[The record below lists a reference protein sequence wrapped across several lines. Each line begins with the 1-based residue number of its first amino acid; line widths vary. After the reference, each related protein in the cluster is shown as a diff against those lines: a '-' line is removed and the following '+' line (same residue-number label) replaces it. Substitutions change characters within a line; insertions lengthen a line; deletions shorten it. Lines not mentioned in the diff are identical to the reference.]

1 MRYCTDC
8 GAQIADD
15 AVFCTNCGRKTEV
28 TSSPEAAPASEP
40 VHPSAPASQAAVS
53 APQEAP
59 CAQRAA
65 NPGGTG
71 PAPNAD
77 APSPARGSAPVP
89 PPPPPH
95 PEAYPAPVF
104 RADPPPP
111 EGSRYNPISAWGY
124 VGIFLL
130 FAVPVVGLVF
140 TIVWACGGCRK
151 VNKRNLARG
160 VLLIYLFAVIILVIA
175 GIVAVAVTG
184 SALSTIFYTTLCIL

>member
-1 MRYCTDC
+1 MRYCPDC
-8 GAQIADD
+8 GAQISDD
-15 AVFCTNCGRKTEV
+15 AVFCTNCGKKTEV
-28 TSSPEAAPASEP
+28 PSSPEAAPAGEP
-40 VHPSAPASQAAVS
+40 VRPAAPAFQAAASAPR
-53 APQEAP
+53 EAP

-65 NPGGTG
+65 NSDGAG

-77 APSPARGSAPVP
+77 APYPAMGAAPVP
-89 PPPPPH
+89 PPPPP
-95 PEAYPAPVF
+95 PEAYPAPA
-104 RADPPPP
+104 RRTDPPPP

-130 FAVPVVGLVF
+130 LSVPVVGLVF

-160 VLLIYLFAVIILVIA
+160 VLLLYLIAVIIFVIA

-184 SALSTIFYTTLCIL
+184 SALWTIFGEMSYIL